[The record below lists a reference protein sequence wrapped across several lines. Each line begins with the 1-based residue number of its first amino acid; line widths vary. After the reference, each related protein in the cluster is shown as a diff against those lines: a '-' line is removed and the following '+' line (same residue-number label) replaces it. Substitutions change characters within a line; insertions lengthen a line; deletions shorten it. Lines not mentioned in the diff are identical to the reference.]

1 MDERKEL
8 LQAIRRSRRKL
19 NIAKSIDTCVFCLA
33 YAGVAAIVLEAV
45 SLWIP
50 FYYVHLCVGIVIGI
64 ALIVGIIYVVIKRT
78 SMREAAQQIDTFG
91 LKERV
96 QTAYE
101 QMADESPLAGMQRHD
116 AAEQLQK
123 KLDAKQIRIR
133 LLPSRRHLA
142 AAFLSLAVAAALA
155 FVPSQAREL
164 ANTRHAI
171 HQEAKEKQ
179 KELSELADAIEKMD
193 TSELTDEQKA
203 RLAELKEALDRSMQ
217 ELARADSKEALDAAQ
232 SKLGFKYE
240 QTSQSLMELADA
252 LSKDGKAALEQI
264 AEMARVAAEANGQS
278 SAQGNSQSG
287 TQSASNG
294 SASGTPGTS
303 NGNTGNTGDG
313 SGENGQNSG
322 NSSNGNGSNG
332 NGSNGNSSNGNSSNG
347 NGSNG
352 SNSGNGDGS
361 GNGSGTGNG
370 SGSGNGNGDGGGSG
384 SGRGTGSGGG
394 RHDYVSVPNAT
405 GNDDNLTGN
414 KTGNENGDSYRAQN
428 GMVWEGDHVSLDS
441 VISDYTKDA
450 YEGLSSGKYPS
461 GMEDVIKD
469 YFKNLS
475 E

>member
-19 NIAKSIDTCVFCLA
+19 NIAKLIDTCVFCIA

-64 ALIVGIIYVVIKRT
+64 ALIVGIIYAVIKRT

-179 KELSELADAIEKMD
+179 KELSELADVIEKMD

-203 RLAELKEALDRSMQ
+203 RLAKLKEALDRSMQ

-264 AEMARVAAEANGQS
+264 AEMARAAAEANGQS

-303 NGNTGNTGDG
+303 NGNSGNTGDG

-322 NSSNGNGSNG
+322 NSSNGN
-332 NGSNGNSSNGNSSNG
+332 SSNGNNSDG
-347 NGSNG
+347 N
-352 SNSGNGDGS
+352 NSGSGDGS

-370 SGSGNGNGDGGGSG
+370 SGSGNGNGNGNGSG

-414 KTGNENGDSYRAQN
+414 KTGNENGNSYRAQN

>member
-19 NIAKSIDTCVFCLA
+19 NIAKLIDTCVFCLA

-101 QMADESPLAGMQRHD
+101 QMAHESPLAGMQRHD

-264 AEMARVAAEANGQS
+264 AEMARAAAEANGQS

-370 SGSGNGNGDGGGSG
+370 SGSGNGNGSG

>member
-19 NIAKSIDTCVFCLA
+19 NIAKLIDTCVFCLA

-193 TSELTDEQKA
+193 TSELTDEQKT
-203 RLAELKEALDRSMQ
+203 RLAELKEALDRSVQ

-252 LSKDGKAALEQI
+252 LSKDGKAAVEQI
-264 AEMARVAAEANGQS
+264 AEMARAAAEANGQS

-370 SGSGNGNGDGGGSG
+370 SGSGNGNGSG

>member
-19 NIAKSIDTCVFCLA
+19 NIAKLIDTCVFCLA

-264 AEMARVAAEANGQS
+264 AEMARAAAEANGQS

-332 NGSNGNSSNGNSSNG
+332 NGSNGNSSNGNSSN
-347 NGSNG
+347 
-352 SNSGNGDGS
+352 
-361 GNGSGTGNG
+361 GNG

>member
-8 LQAIRRSRRKL
+8 LQAIRRSRQKL
-19 NIAKSIDTCVFCLA
+19 NIAKLIDTCVFCLA

-203 RLAELKEALDRSMQ
+203 RLAKLKEALDRSMQ
-217 ELARADSKEALDAAQ
+217 ELARVDSEEALDAAQ

-252 LSKDGKAALEQI
+252 LSKDGKAAMEKA
-264 AEMARVAAEANGQS
+264 AEMARAAAEANGQS
-278 SAQGNSQSG
+278 SAQGNSKSG

-303 NGNTGNTGDG
+303 NGNSGNTGNG

-332 NGSNGNSSNGNSSNG
+332 NGSNGNSSNGNNSDG
-347 NGSNG
+347 N
-352 SNSGNGDGS
+352 NSGSGDGS

-370 SGSGNGNGDGGGSG
+370 SGSGNGNGSG

>member
-19 NIAKSIDTCVFCLA
+19 NIAKLIDTCVFCLA

-64 ALIVGIIYVVIKRT
+64 ALIVDIIYAVIKRT

-203 RLAELKEALDRSMQ
+203 RLAKLKEALDRSMQ

-264 AEMARVAAEANGQS
+264 AEMARAAAEANGQS

-322 NSSNGNGSNG
+322 NSSNGN
-332 NGSNGNSSNGNSSNG
+332 SSNGNNSDG
-347 NGSNG
+347 N
-352 SNSGNGDGS
+352 NSGSGDGS

-370 SGSGNGNGDGGGSG
+370 SGSGNGNGNGNGSG

-428 GMVWEGDHVSLDS
+428 GMVWVGDHVSLDS

-450 YEGLSSGKYPS
+450 YEGLSTGKYPS

>member
-19 NIAKSIDTCVFCLA
+19 NIAKLIDTCVFCLA

-203 RLAELKEALDRSMQ
+203 RLAELKEALDCSMQ

-264 AEMARVAAEANGQS
+264 AEMARAAAEANGQS

>member
-193 TSELTDEQKA
+193 TSELTDEQKT

-252 LSKDGKAALEQI
+252 LSKDGKAAVEQI
-264 AEMARVAAEANGQS
+264 AEMARAAAEANGQS

-303 NGNTGNTGDG
+303 NGNSGNTGDG
-313 SGENGQNSG
+313 SDENGQNSG

-450 YEGLSSGKYPS
+450 YEGLSTGKYPS

>member
-19 NIAKSIDTCVFCLA
+19 NIAKLIDTCVFCLA

-64 ALIVGIIYVVIKRT
+64 ALIVGIIYAVIKRT

-203 RLAELKEALDRSMQ
+203 RLTKLKEALDRSMQ
-217 ELARADSKEALDAAQ
+217 ELARADSKEALAAAQ

-264 AEMARVAAEANGQS
+264 AEMARAAAEANGQS

-322 NSSNGNGSNG
+322 NSSNGN
-332 NGSNGNSSNGNSSNG
+332 SSNGNNSDG
-347 NGSNG
+347 N
-352 SNSGNGDGS
+352 NSGSGDGS

-370 SGSGNGNGDGGGSG
+370 SGSGNGNGNGNGSG

-450 YEGLSSGKYPS
+450 YEGLSTGKYPS

>member
-19 NIAKSIDTCVFCLA
+19 NIAKLIDTCVFCLA

-64 ALIVGIIYVVIKRT
+64 ALIVGIIYAVIKRT

-203 RLAELKEALDRSMQ
+203 RLAKLKEALDRSMQ
-217 ELARADSKEALDAAQ
+217 ELARADSKEALAAAQ

-264 AEMARVAAEANGQS
+264 AEMARAAAEANGQS

-322 NSSNGNGSNG
+322 NSSNGN
-332 NGSNGNSSNGNSSNG
+332 SSNGNNSDG
-347 NGSNG
+347 N
-352 SNSGNGDGS
+352 NSGSGDGS

-370 SGSGNGNGDGGGSG
+370 SGSGNGNGNGNGSG

-414 KTGNENGDSYRAQN
+414 KTENENGNSYRAQN

-450 YEGLSSGKYPS
+450 YEGLSTGKYPS

>member
-19 NIAKSIDTCVFCLA
+19 NIAKLFDVCVCFLA
-33 YAGVAAIVLEAV
+33 CAGVAAIVLEAV

-50 FYYVHLCVGIVIGI
+50 FYYVHLCAGIVIGI
-64 ALIVGIIYVVIKRT
+64 ALAAGIIYAWIRRI
-78 SMREAAQQIDTFG
+78 SMQEAAQQMDTFG

-101 QMADESPLAGMQRHD
+101 QMGDESPLAGMQRRD
-116 AAEQLQK
+116 AAEQLRK
-123 KLDAKQIRIR
+123 KLDEKQIRIR

-142 AAFLSLAVAAALA
+142 AAFLSIAVAAALA

-164 ANTRHAI
+164 ADTRHAI

-179 KELSELADAIEKMD
+179 KELSELADTIEKMD

-217 ELARADSKEALDAAQ
+217 ELARADSKEALDAAE

-240 QTSQSLMELADA
+240 QTSQSLAELADA
-252 LSKDGKAALEQI
+252 LSKDGKAAMEKA
-264 AEMARVAAEANGQS
+264 AEMARAAAEANGNQ

-287 TQSASNG
+287 TQSTSNG
-294 SASGTPGTS
+294 STNGTTGTS
-303 NGNTGNTGDG
+303 NGNSGNTSDG

-332 NGSNGNSSNGNSSNG
+332 NSSNGNNSDG
-347 NGSNG
+347 N
-352 SNSGNGDGS
+352 NSGSGDGS
-361 GNGSGTGNG
+361 SNGSGTGTG
-370 SGSGNGNGDGGGSG
+370 SGSGNGNGNGSGSG

-428 GMVWEGDHVSLDS
+428 GLVWEGDHVSLDS

>member
-19 NIAKSIDTCVFCLA
+19 NIAKLIDMCVFCLA

-64 ALIVGIIYVVIKRT
+64 ALIVGIIYAVIKRT

-142 AAFLSLAVAAALA
+142 AALA

-203 RLAELKEALDRSMQ
+203 RLAKLKEALDRSMQ

-264 AEMARVAAEANGQS
+264 AEMARAAAEANGQS

-322 NSSNGNGSNG
+322 NGSNGNGSNG
-332 NGSNGNSSNGNSSNG
+332 NGSNGNNSDGN
-347 NGSNG
+347 
-352 SNSGNGDGS
+352 NSGSGDGS

-370 SGSGNGNGDGGGSG
+370 SGSGNGNGSG

-450 YEGLSSGKYPS
+450 YEGLSTGKYPS

>member
-19 NIAKSIDTCVFCLA
+19 NIAKLIDTCVFCLA

-64 ALIVGIIYVVIKRT
+64 ALIVGIIYAVIKRT

-203 RLAELKEALDRSMQ
+203 RLAKLKEALDRSMQ

-264 AEMARVAAEANGQS
+264 AEMARAAAEANGQS

-303 NGNTGNTGDG
+303 NGNSGNTGDG

-322 NSSNGNGSNG
+322 NSSNGN
-332 NGSNGNSSNGNSSNG
+332 SSNGNNSDG
-347 NGSNG
+347 N
-352 SNSGNGDGS
+352 NSGSGDGS

-370 SGSGNGNGDGGGSG
+370 SGSGNGNGNGNGSG

-450 YEGLSSGKYPS
+450 YEGLSTGKYPS

>member
-19 NIAKSIDTCVFCLA
+19 NIAKLIDTCVFCLA

-64 ALIVGIIYVVIKRT
+64 ALIVGIIYAVIKRT

-203 RLAELKEALDRSMQ
+203 RLAKLKEALDRSMQ

-264 AEMARVAAEANGQS
+264 AEMARAAAEANGQS

-322 NSSNGNGSNG
+322 NSSNGN
-332 NGSNGNSSNGNSSNG
+332 SSNGNNSDG
-347 NGSNG
+347 N
-352 SNSGNGDGS
+352 NSGSGDGS

-370 SGSGNGNGDGGGSG
+370 SGSGNGNGNGNGSG

-405 GNDDNLTGN
+405 GNDDNLIGN
-414 KTGNENGDSYRAQN
+414 KSGNENGDSYRAQN

-450 YEGLSSGKYPS
+450 YEGLSTGKYPS

>member
-19 NIAKSIDTCVFCLA
+19 NIAKLIDTCVFCLA

-64 ALIVGIIYVVIKRT
+64 ALIVGIIYAVIKRT

-203 RLAELKEALDRSMQ
+203 RLAKLKEALDRSMQ

-264 AEMARVAAEANGQS
+264 AEMARAAAEANGQS

-303 NGNTGNTGDG
+303 NGNSGNTGDG

-322 NSSNGNGSNG
+322 NSSNGN
-332 NGSNGNSSNGNSSNG
+332 SSNGNNSDG
-347 NGSNG
+347 N
-352 SNSGNGDGS
+352 NSGSGDGS

-370 SGSGNGNGDGGGSG
+370 SGSGNGNGNGNGSG

-414 KTGNENGDSYRAQN
+414 KTGNENGNSYRAQN

>member
-1 MDERKEL
+1 M
-8 LQAIRRSRRKL
+8 
-19 NIAKSIDTCVFCLA
+19 
-33 YAGVAAIVLEAV
+33 
-45 SLWIP
+45 
-50 FYYVHLCVGIVIGI
+50 HLCVVIVIGI
-64 ALIVGIIYVVIKRT
+64 ALIVGIIYAVIKRT

-203 RLAELKEALDRSMQ
+203 RLAKLKEALDRSMQ

-264 AEMARVAAEANGQS
+264 AEMARAAAEANGQS

-322 NSSNGNGSNG
+322 NGSNGNGSNG
-332 NGSNGNSSNGNSSNG
+332 NGSNGNNSDGN
-347 NGSNG
+347 
-352 SNSGNGDGS
+352 NSGSGDGS

-370 SGSGNGNGDGGGSG
+370 SGSGNGNGSG

-450 YEGLSSGKYPS
+450 YEGLSTGKYPS

>member
-19 NIAKSIDTCVFCLA
+19 NIAKLIDTCVFCLA

-142 AAFLSLAVAAALA
+142 AAFLSLAVAAVLA

-203 RLAELKEALDRSMQ
+203 RLAKLKEALDRSMQ

-264 AEMARVAAEANGQS
+264 AEMARAAAEANGQS

-303 NGNTGNTGDG
+303 NGNSGNTGDG
-313 SGENGQNSG
+313 SDENGQNSG

-332 NGSNGNSSNGNSSNG
+332 NGSNGNNSDGN
-347 NGSNG
+347 
-352 SNSGNGDGS
+352 NSGSGDGS

-370 SGSGNGNGDGGGSG
+370 SGSGNGNGSG
-384 SGRGTGSGGG
+384 SGWGTGSGGG

>member
-19 NIAKSIDTCVFCLA
+19 NIAKLIDTCVFCLA

-64 ALIVGIIYVVIKRT
+64 ALIVGIIYAVIKRT

-171 HQEAKEKQ
+171 HQEAREKQ

-203 RLAELKEALDRSMQ
+203 RLAKLKEALDRSMQ
-217 ELARADSKEALDAAQ
+217 ELARADSKEALAAAQ

-264 AEMARVAAEANGQS
+264 AEMARAAAEANGQS

-322 NSSNGNGSNG
+322 NSSNGN
-332 NGSNGNSSNGNSSNG
+332 SSNGNNSDG
-347 NGSNG
+347 N
-352 SNSGNGDGS
+352 NSGSGDGS

-370 SGSGNGNGDGGGSG
+370 SGSGNGNGNGNGSG

-414 KTGNENGDSYRAQN
+414 KTGNENGNSYRAQN

-450 YEGLSSGKYPS
+450 YEGLSTGKYPS

>member
-19 NIAKSIDTCVFCLA
+19 NIAKLIDTCVFCLA

-252 LSKDGKAALEQI
+252 LSKDGKVALEQI
-264 AEMARVAAEANGQS
+264 AEMARAAAEANGQS